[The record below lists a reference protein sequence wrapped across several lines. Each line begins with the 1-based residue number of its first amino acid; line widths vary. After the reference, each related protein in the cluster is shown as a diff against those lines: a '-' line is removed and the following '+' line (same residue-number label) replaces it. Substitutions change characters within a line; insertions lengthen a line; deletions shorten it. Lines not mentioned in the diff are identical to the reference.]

1 MESSLFHVRKR
12 ELEMKAIILC
22 IATAIT
28 MSAASAS
35 DVSPNANDG
44 KAIFAAQC
52 SACHSVVPGQDD
64 IGPNLSRVYGEKAAN
79 IPGYAFSPALK
90 AAHITWTSAALK
102 KFLLSPQ
109 MDVPGTKM
117 PFMGMRNA
125 IKRADIIA
133 YLASLRRK
141 GG

>member
-1 MESSLFHVRKR
+1 MRATILFIV
-12 ELEMKAIILC
+12 
-22 IATAIT
+22 IAASIST
-28 MSAASAS
+28 ASAS
-35 DVSPNANDG
+35 NVSPNAADG

-52 SACHSVVPGQDD
+52 SACHSVVPGQGN
-64 IGPNLSRVYGEKAAN
+64 IGPNLARVYGEKAAN

-90 AAHITWTSAALK
+90 AAHIIWTATALK

-117 PFMGMRNA
+117 PFMGMRSTA
-125 IKRADIIA
+125 KRADIVA